1 MSQFLYAGTMENT
14 ETDSNDTQKLSESS
28 ISKQQT
34 STLPEPPEKTTTPGP
49 QGLPLFSASHRQKIN
64 QYAILAMLLLVS
76 IAFIPVVSMFFV
88 PVLVAACF
96 TALFYPLY
104 LFLLKRFRNKKALAA
119 FISTVA
125 LFLILLIPLYIVL
138 HLFTIQVLEVIRTA
152 GPFLTMLS
160 QKFSRDNLPE
170 IFRSIP
176 YLANFEFSTL
186 DWGKL
191 LNESVR
197 TMASSGSK
205 ILNKTSAGI
214 LGLVA
219 NTFIL
224 FFTMFYFFMDG
235 RDIVTRFKYL
245 SPIRNDYEDLIFSRF
260 LLISRATVAGTLI
273 IGIVQGSLGAIALL
287 IFGIKAW
294 VLWGFIM
301 VVLSVIPIVG
311 PWIVLIPAGLV
322 QIALGNIWQGIG
334 IILFSVIVI
343 SNIDNLLRPRLVG
356 QGAKLHDLVVF
367 FSSLGGIAVFGVM
380 GFIVGP
386 VIASLFVSVLDIYS
400 REFKDQ
406 LKVMNES

>member
-1 MSQFLYAGTMENT
+1 MENT
-14 ETDSNDTQKLSESS
+14 ETDSTETRKLPESS
-28 ISKQQT
+28 ISEQQT
-34 STLPEPPEKTTTPGP
+34 STPPETTATPRP
-49 QGLPLFSASHRQKIN
+49 AGLSLLSASNRQKIN

-76 IAFIPVVSMFFV
+76 IAFIPVISMFFV

-104 LFLLKRFRNKKALAA
+104 LFLLKGFREKKALAA
-119 FISTVA
+119 FTSTVA
-125 LFLILLIPLYIVL
+125 LFLILVIPLYIVL
-138 HLFTIQVLEVIRTA
+138 HLFTIQVLEVFRTA

-170 IFRSIP
+170 IFQSIP
-176 YLANFEFSTL
+176 YLANFDFSTI

-235 RDIVTRFKYL
+235 REIVTRIKYL

-273 IGIVQGSLGAIALL
+273 IGIVQGSLGALALL

-301 VVLSVIPIVG
+301 VVLSIIPIVG
-311 PWIVLIPAGLV
+311 PWIVLIPAGLI

-334 IILFSVIVI
+334 IILFSVIVT

-400 REFKDQ
+400 KEFNDQ
-406 LKVMNES
+406 LKVMNEC